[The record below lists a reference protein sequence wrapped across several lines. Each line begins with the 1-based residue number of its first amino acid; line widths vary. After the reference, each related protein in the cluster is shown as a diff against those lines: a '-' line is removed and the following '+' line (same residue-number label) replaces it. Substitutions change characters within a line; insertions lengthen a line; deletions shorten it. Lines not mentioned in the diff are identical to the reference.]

1 MNVMTYPGARE
12 EFQPFDSENPLARA
26 KRSFV
31 TRRVELSDVSG
42 LVTAGHAPR
51 SGDLLLARVGRIGH
65 HKRLERPD
73 GRRAHLFAGD
83 HVVVAY
89 GERYAPD
96 QFGGVLPADLEQC
109 ALVAAGGIAAQE
121 QCRHRAV
128 SAPTVLEPV
137 GLLADSNGHVLN
149 LMRYAVAP
157 DDLPTEARPIP
168 ALAVF
173 GNSMNAGKTTALARL
188 ALGLARAGKRVAC
201 IKVTGTGAGGDYWM
215 MHDAGAV
222 WVGDFTDMGHAT
234 TVSLSRERIEALAA
248 GLIAHAHAAS
258 PDVVLIEIAD
268 GLLQRETALL
278 AESRDLRERIDG
290 VIFAGADAMG
300 ALNGVAMLRH
310 QGHRVL
316 GVSGAFT
323 AAPLAMTEVAAHLDV
338 PVLEKTDLSNP
349 HQAAA
354 LLAAATRQG
363 ARDETAQ
370 AV

>member
-1 MNVMTYPGARE
+1 MNVMTYPRVRE
-12 EFQPFDSENPLARA
+12 EFRPIDLDVPFAGA

-31 TRRVELSDVSG
+31 TRRVEFSDVSG

-51 SGDLLLARVGRIGH
+51 SGDLLLARVGRIGQ

-96 QFGGVLPADLEQC
+96 QFGGILPPDLGRC

-128 SAPTVLEPV
+128 AAPTVLQPV
-137 GLLADSNGHVLN
+137 GLLADAEGHVLN
-149 LMRYAVAP
+149 LARYALDMKASGGGEQRV
-157 DDLPTEARPIP
+157 PT
-168 ALAVF
+168 LAVF
-173 GNSMNAGKTTALARL
+173 GNSMNAGKTTTVARL
-188 ALGLARAGKRVAC
+188 ALGLVRAGKRVAC

-215 MHDAGAV
+215 MQDAGAV

-234 TVSLSRERIEALAA
+234 TVSLSRERLEALTE
-248 GLIAHAHAAS
+248 GLIAHAQQAS
-258 PDVVLIEIAD
+258 PDVVLIEVAD

-278 AESRDLRERIDG
+278 ADSRMLRDQIDG
-290 VIFAGADAMG
+290 VLFAGADAMG
-300 ALNGVAMLRH
+300 ALGGVEMLR
-310 QGHRVL
+310 QRGHRIL

-323 AAPLAMTEVAAHLDV
+323 AAPLAMAEVAAHLDV
-338 PVLEKTDLSNP
+338 PVLDKTDLSDP
-349 HQAAA
+349 RQAMS
-354 LLAAATRQG
+354 LLAKASQEACN
-363 ARDETAQ
+363 ATAQ